1 MSKKSKA
8 TASKKPARPV
18 AAKSAAHKAAPKKAA
33 SKPAPAKTAPKKPVA
48 KVASKTP
55 PKATKPAAK
64 SVAKPAA
71 KPAAKPVAK
80 VTAKPASKPAAKAP
94 VAKAVPAPAPKT
106 VATKPAPAAK
116 KAPKSEIAQPAAAP
130 VVATP
135 PAQPTA
141 KPTAKQSKAAK
152 AAANDGNKPLNL
164 PERRPL
170 AMPEERQ
177 SQLKQLIALGKEQSY
192 LTYSQVNDYLPSE
205 IVDPEQIEEIVN
217 TINDMGIPVYEKA
230 PEESLLA
237 PETTAPS
244 DEEAIEEAAAAL
256 AALDA
261 ELGRTTDPVRMYM
274 REMGTVELLTREG
287 EISIAKR
294 IEEGLDAVRTQ
305 ISLYPPTYDFILKA
319 YEPVKNGAG
328 RLADII
334 VGFIDPNAPDVIA
347 QPQNPTKVDPAAA
360 AAEESE
366 EAEGGDDEEEAADT
380 GPDPIEAANRFASIQ
395 KLHVQC
401 LGLLSKSGM
410 DDPKAQKIRTK
421 LSSEFMELK
430 LAPKMFEALI
440 GNLREHINEIR
451 QLEKEIM
458 VIAVR
463 DAGMPR
469 KEFITSFPRNETDE
483 RWVSKHVKAGKKW
496 SAGLAKLADEISRR
510 QAQLV
515 EIEKRHFLSVSQIK
529 DINREVSIGEA
540 KARRAKKEM
549 VEANLR
555 LVISIAKK
563 YTNRGLQFL
572 DLIQEGNIGLMKAV
586 DKFEYRRGYK
596 FSTYATWWIR
606 QAITRSIAD
615 QARTIRIPVHMIETI
630 NKLNRISRQML
641 QEMGREPTPDE
652 LAVRMEMPEDKVRK
666 VLKIAKEPISME
678 TPIGDDED
686 SHLGDFIEDTSVAS
700 PIDQATAESL
710 RETTHAVLAQLTPR
724 EAKVLR
730 MRFGI
735 DLNTD
740 HTLEEV
746 GKQFDVTRER
756 IRQIE
761 AKALRKLRHP
771 SRSEQ
776 LRSFLIED

>member
-1 MSKKSKA
+1 MTRKHKPQTAHRKRPA
-8 TASKKPARPV
+8 TPSGKP
-18 AAKSAAHKAAPKKAA
+18 AKSAAAD
-33 SKPAPAKTAPKKPVA
+33 
-48 KVASKTP
+48 
-55 PKATKPAAK
+55 
-64 SVAKPAA
+64 
-71 KPAAKPVAK
+71 
-80 VTAKPASKPAAKAP
+80 
-94 VAKAVPAPAPKT
+94 
-106 VATKPAPAAK
+106 
-116 KAPKSEIAQPAAAP
+116 
-130 VVATP
+130 
-135 PAQPTA
+135 
-141 KPTAKQSKAAK
+141 K
-152 AAANDGNKPLNL
+152 AAAAGTSLHEKDHGRSSAAQARKAGSGTRTPATHAKVNDSARVTDVRVAGGKLNTDKRL
-164 PERRPL
+164 LGIERRVPV
-170 AMPEERQ
+170 MPEDRQ
-177 SQLKQLIALGKEQSY
+177 SQLKLLIARGKEQGY
-192 LTYSQVNDYLPSE
+192 LTYAQVNDHLPSE
-205 IVDPEQIEEIVN
+205 IVDPEQIEDIVN

-230 PEESLLA
+230 PDTESLLA
-237 PETTAPS
+237 TEPSAPA

-287 EISIAKR
+287 EIRIAKR
-294 IEEGLDAVRTQ
+294 IEEGLDAVRGA
-305 ISLYPPTYDFILKA
+305 LAMYPPTYDFLLKA
-319 YEPVKNGAG
+319 YEPVKAG
-328 RLADII
+328 QARLVDVI

-347 QPQNPTKVDPAAA
+347 QPQNPTKVEVV
-360 AAEESE
+360 AAEEKTD
-366 EAEGGDDEEEAADT
+366 DDEEREENGDGAEEEEAVDT
-380 GPDPIEAANRFASIQ
+380 GPDPVEAATRFASLAKIHAQ
-395 KLHVQC
+395 ALGSIAKL
-401 LGLLSKSGM
+401 G
-410 DDPKAQKIRTK
+410 ARETK
-421 LSSEFMELK
+421 TLRQRKKLADEFMELR
-430 LAPKMFEALI
+430 LSPRMFEALI
-440 GNLREHINEIR
+440 LNLRTHVAEVR

-458 VIAVR
+458 IIAVR

-469 KEFITSFPRNETDE
+469 KDFIASFPKNETNP
-483 RWVSKHVKAGKKW
+483 RWLSKHMKAGKKY
-496 SAGLAKLADEISRR
+496 SALLGRFKDEIERR
-510 QAQLV
+510 QKKLELLEGV
-515 EIEKRHFLSVSQIK
+515 YHLTINDIK
-529 DINREVSIGEA
+529 EVNREVSIGEA

-641 QEMGREPTPDE
+641 QEMGREPTPEE

-700 PIDQATAESL
+700 PIDQATMESL

-735 DLNTD
+735 DMNTD

-776 LRSFLIED
+776 LRSFLMDD

>member
-1 MSKKSKA
+1 MTRKPPPKPSPSA
-8 TASKKPARPV
+8 RKPATRAAV
-18 AAKSAAHKAAPKKAA
+18 AAASTAHRKSA
-33 SKPAPAKTAPKKPVA
+33 PAPARR
-48 KVASKTP
+48 
-55 PKATKPAAK
+55 AA
-64 SVAKPAA
+64 
-71 KPAAKPVAK
+71 
-80 VTAKPASKPAAKAP
+80 AP
-94 VAKAVPAPAPKT
+94 VAKAPEHHKPEHHKKGAPAPKLT
-106 VATKPAPAAK
+106 AAQ
-116 KAPKSEIAQPAAAP
+116 E
-130 VVATP
+130 
-135 PAQPTA
+135 
-141 KPTAKQSKAAK
+141 K
-152 AAANDGNKPLNL
+152 AAASHKSHSHPAGAHAEPRRGNGL
-164 PERRPL
+164 PED
-170 AMPEERQ
+170 RQ
-177 SQLKQLIALGKEQSY
+177 SQLKLLIARGKEQGY
-192 LTYSQVNDYLPSE
+192 LTYAQVNDHLPAE
-205 IVDPEQIEEIVN
+205 IVDPEQIEGIVN

-230 PEESLLA
+230 PDNESLLA
-237 PETTAPS
+237 SEPS
-244 DEEAIEEAAAAL
+244 SPADDEAIEEAAAAL

-287 EISIAKR
+287 EIRIAKR
-294 IEEGLDAVRTQ
+294 IEEGLDAVRTA
-305 ISLYPPTYDFILKA
+305 LAKYPATHEHIVKTYELVKA
-319 YEPVKNGAG
+319 GQA
-328 RLADII
+328 RLIDLV

-347 QPQNPTKVDPAAA
+347 QPQNPTKIELETV
-360 AAEESE
+360 AEEKDD
-366 EAEGGDDEEEAADT
+366 EAEDGDDSEEEAIDT
-380 GPDPIEAANRFASIQ
+380 GPDPVEVARRIGSIQ
-395 KLHVQC
+395 KLHQQVLASIAK
-401 LGLLSKSGM
+401 LGA
-410 DDPKAQKIRTK
+410 DDPKTQKLRKK
-421 LSSEFMELK
+421 LALEFMELK
-430 LAPKMFEALI
+430 LSPRMFDALTDQ
-440 GNLREHINEIR
+440 LRTHINEIR
-451 QLEKEIM
+451 QIEKEIM
-458 VIAVR
+458 IIAVR
-463 DAGMPR
+463 DSGMPR
-469 KEFITSFPRNETDE
+469 KDFIATFPKNETSA
-483 RWVSKHVKAGKKW
+483 RWLAKHMKAGKKY
-496 SAGLAKLADEISRR
+496 SAPLARLKDEIERR
-510 QAQLV
+510 QKKLMEV
-515 EIEKRHFLSVSQIK
+515 EQRHHLSINDIK
-529 DINREVSIGEA
+529 EINREVSIGEA

-641 QEMGREPTPDE
+641 QEMGREPTPEE

-686 SHLGDFIEDTSVAS
+686 SHLGDFIEDQSVAS
-700 PIDQATAESL
+700 PIDQATMESL
-710 RETTHAVLAQLTPR
+710 RETTHSVLAQLTPR

-735 DLNTD
+735 DMNTD

-776 LRSFLIED
+776 LRSFLMDD

>member
-1 MSKKSKA
+1 MTRKLKPIA
-8 TASKKPARPV
+8 TASKKRTQPDR
-18 AAKSAAHKAAPKKAA
+18 
-33 SKPAPAKTAPKKPVA
+33 
-48 KVASKTP
+48 
-55 PKATKPAAK
+55 K
-64 SVAKPAA
+64 SV
-71 KPAAKPVAK
+71 
-80 VTAKPASKPAAKAP
+80 
-94 VAKAVPAPAPKT
+94 
-106 VATKPAPAAK
+106 
-116 KAPKSEIAQPAAAP
+116 
-130 VVATP
+130 
-135 PAQPTA
+135 
-141 KPTAKQSKAAK
+141 K
-152 AAANDGNKPLNL
+152 AAASIPKKVPSPPPTGKDRKVVVMPKRAAEVPVKSADNVQHAARAPESVPSDTDGKGGGAKNAGERKSLGI
-164 PERRPL
+164 ERRVSV
-170 AMPEERQ
+170 MSEDRQ
-177 SQLKQLIALGKEQSY
+177 SQLKLLIARGKEQGY
-192 LTYSQVNDYLPSE
+192 LTYAQVNDHLPSE
-205 IVDPEQIEEIVN
+205 IVDPEQIEDIVN

-230 PEESLLA
+230 PDTESLLA
-237 PETTAPS
+237 TEPAAPA

-287 EISIAKR
+287 EIRIAKR
-294 IEEGLDAVRTQ
+294 IEEGLDAVR
-305 ISLYPPTYDFILKA
+305 SALAMYPPTFEFLLRA
-319 YEPVKNGAG
+319 YEPVKNGQA
-328 RLADII
+328 RLVDVI

-347 QPQNPTKVDPAAA
+347 QPQNPTKMELVAEPESEDDD
-360 AAEESE
+360 EESE
-366 EAEGGDDEEEAADT
+366 EGDSEEEAVDT
-380 GPDPIEAANRFASIQ
+380 GPDPEEAARRFASIHKGETHVLSAIQ
-395 KLHVQC
+395 KF
-401 LGLLSKSGM
+401 GAR
-410 DDPKAQKIRTK
+410 DPKTLKVRKK
-421 LSSEFMELK
+421 LAGEFMELK
-430 LAPKMFEALI
+430 LSPRMFDALI
-440 GNLREHINEIR
+440 LNLRAHIGEIR

-458 VIAVR
+458 IHAVR

-469 KEFITSFPRNETDE
+469 KDFIATFPKNETSP
-483 RWVSKHVKAGKKW
+483 RWLAKHIKAGKKY
-496 SAGLAKLADEISRR
+496 SPALGRLKEEIERR
-510 QAQLV
+510 QKKLEVLEQHYHLTINDLK
-515 EIEKRHFLSVSQIK
+515 E
-529 DINREVSIGEA
+529 INREVSIGEA

-641 QEMGREPTPDE
+641 QEMGREPTPEE

-700 PIDQATAESL
+700 PIDQATMESL
-710 RETTHAVLAQLTPR
+710 RETTHSVLAQLTPR

-735 DLNTD
+735 DMNTD

-776 LRSFLIED
+776 LRSFLMDD

>member
-1 MSKKSKA
+1 M
-8 TASKKPARPV
+8 TRKPP
-18 AAKSAAHKAAPKKAA
+18 P
-33 SKPAPAKTAPKKPVA
+33 KPAPSAR
-48 KVASKTP
+48 
-55 PKATKPAAK
+55 KPAARAAVAAASNAHRK
-64 SVAKPAA
+64 SAPPAPARRVA
-71 KPAAKPVAK
+71 
-80 VTAKPASKPAAKAP
+80 AP
-94 VAKAVPAPAPKT
+94 VAKAPEPH
-106 VATKPAPAAK
+106 K
-116 KAPKSEIAQPAAAP
+116 KGAAAP
-130 VVATP
+130 KLTA
-135 PAQPTA
+135 AQE
-141 KPTAKQSKAAK
+141 K
-152 AAANDGNKPLNL
+152 AAASHKSNSHPGGAHAEPRRGNGL
-164 PERRPL
+164 PED
-170 AMPEERQ
+170 RQ
-177 SQLKQLIALGKEQSY
+177 SQLKLLIARGKEQGY
-192 LTYSQVNDYLPSE
+192 LTYAQVNDHLPAE
-205 IVDPEQIEEIVN
+205 IVDPEQIEGIVN

-230 PEESLLA
+230 PDNESLLA
-237 PETTAPS
+237 SEPS
-244 DEEAIEEAAAAL
+244 SPADDEAIEEAAAAL

-287 EISIAKR
+287 EIRIAKR
-294 IEEGLDAVRTQ
+294 IEEGLDAVRTA
-305 ISLYPPTYDFILKA
+305 LAKYPATHEHIVKTYELVKA
-319 YEPVKNGAG
+319 GQA
-328 RLADII
+328 RLIDLV

-347 QPQNPTKVDPAAA
+347 QPQNPTKIELETV
-360 AAEESE
+360 AEEK
-366 EAEGGDDEEEAADT
+366 DDETEDADDTEEEAIDT
-380 GPDPIEAANRFASIQ
+380 GPDPLEVARRIGSIQ
-395 KLHVQC
+395 KLHAQVLASIAK
-401 LGLLSKSGM
+401 LGA
-410 DDPKAQKIRTK
+410 DDPKTQKLRKK
-421 LSSEFMELK
+421 LALEFLELK
-430 LAPKMFEALI
+430 LSPRMFDALTDQ
-440 GNLREHINEIR
+440 LRTHINEIR
-451 QLEKEIM
+451 QIEKEIM
-458 VIAVR
+458 IIAVR
-463 DAGMPR
+463 DSGMPR
-469 KEFITSFPRNETDE
+469 KDFIATFPKNETSA
-483 RWVSKHVKAGKKW
+483 RWLAKHMKAGKKY
-496 SAGLAKLADEISRR
+496 SAPLARLKDEIERR
-510 QAQLV
+510 QKKLMEV
-515 EIEKRHFLSVSQIK
+515 ETRHHLSINDIK

-641 QEMGREPTPDE
+641 QEMGREPTPEE

-686 SHLGDFIEDTSVAS
+686 SHLGDFIEDQSVAS
-700 PIDQATAESL
+700 PIDQATMESL
-710 RETTHAVLAQLTPR
+710 RETTHSVLAQLTPR

-735 DLNTD
+735 DMNTD

-776 LRSFLIED
+776 LRSFLMDD

>member
-1 MSKKSKA
+1 MTRKPKPTAPSKRRTLPGKLV
-8 TASKKPARPV
+8 KPAALKKAV
-18 AAKSAAHKAAPKKAA
+18 AATVRDRKAAA
-33 SKPAPAKTAPKKPVA
+33 SKRTTEA
-48 KVASKTP
+48 
-55 PKATKPAAK
+55 
-64 SVAKPAA
+64 AA
-71 KPAAKPVAK
+71 KPADN
-80 VTAKPASKPAAKAP
+80 PASLGTLEAG
-94 VAKAVPAPAPKT
+94 T
-106 VATKPAPAAK
+106 T
-116 KAPKSEIAQPAAAP
+116 QPEGEARAG
-130 VVATP
+130 
-135 PAQPTA
+135 
-141 KPTAKQSKAAK
+141 SKNA
-152 AAANDGNKPLNL
+152 G
-164 PERRPL
+164 ERRIL
-170 AMPEERQ
+170 GIERRVTVMSEDRQ
-177 SQLKQLIALGKEQSY
+177 SQLKLLIARGKEQGY
-192 LTYSQVNDYLPSE
+192 LTYAQVNDHLPSE
-205 IVDPEQIEEIVN
+205 IVDPEQIEDIVN

-230 PEESLLA
+230 PDTESLLA
-237 PETTAPS
+237 TEPAAPA

-287 EISIAKR
+287 EIRIAKR
-294 IEEGLDAVRTQ
+294 IEEGLDAVRTAL
-305 ISLYPPTYDFILKA
+305 SMYPPTFEFLLKA
-319 YEPVKNGAG
+319 YEPVKSGQT
-328 RLADII
+328 RLVDVI

-347 QPQNPTKVDPAAA
+347 QPQNPTKMELITEEESGDDDD
-360 AAEESE
+360 ESE
-366 EAEGGDDEEEAADT
+366 EGEDEEEAVDT
-380 GPDPIEAANRFASIQ
+380 GPDPEEAARRFASIQ
-395 KLHVQC
+395 KSFAHALTAIQ
-401 LGLLSKSGM
+401 
-410 DDPKAQKIRTK
+410 KAGAGDARALRLRKK
-421 LSSEFMELK
+421 LAAEFMELK
-430 LAPKMFEALI
+430 LSPRMFDALI
-440 GNLREHINEIR
+440 LNLRAHISEIR

-458 VIAVR
+458 ILAVR

-469 KEFITSFPRNETDE
+469 KDFIATFPKNETSA
-483 RWVSKHVKAGKKW
+483 RWLARHVKAGKKY
-496 SAGLAKLADEISRR
+496 SAPLAKLKEEVERR
-510 QAQLV
+510 QKKLEALEQQYHLLV
-515 EIEKRHFLSVSQIK
+515 ADLKE
-529 DINREVSIGEA
+529 INREVSIGEA

-641 QEMGREPTPDE
+641 QEMGREPTPEE

-686 SHLGDFIEDTSVAS
+686 SHLGDFIEDTSVSS
-700 PIDQATAESL
+700 PIDQATMESL
-710 RETTHAVLAQLTPR
+710 RETTHSVLAQLTPR

-735 DLNTD
+735 DMNTD

-776 LRSFLIED
+776 LRSFLMDD